1 MMDQI
6 TRIASDLNDKT
17 DNVYKLVYEIAEL
30 AKKLVDE
37 SSTRRHPDEFGYDTE
52 PSFNS
57 SFKKEKPVQH
67 AIMVKA
73 SEDDEG
79 GLVG

>member
-1 MMDQI
+1 MEQM
-6 TRIASDLNDKT
+6 TKIASDLNEQT
-17 DNVYKLVYEIAEL
+17 DNRYKLVYEIAEL

-37 SSTRRHPDEFGYDTE
+37 SNVKKHHEDFGYEVE
-52 PSFNS
+52 PTYNASI
-57 SFKKEKPVQH
+57 KKDKPVQH

-73 SEDDEG
+73 SESDDS